1 MKPPE
6 SCLSEQRLVTSLSG
20 GFLLLFVLLAFFD
33 LNQMTDWI
41 NTGFAWAAD
50 VFGPLW
56 QVWMLANLVVALVL
70 GLSRYGDIRLGG
82 KGRPESSTFRWLAV
96 IMCTLLAGGG
106 VFWSA
111 AEPMYHYMTT
121 PPMFVDSGVSAISAA
136 LAQSFLHWGFLAWAS
151 LGTLSAVVV
160 VYAHYHKGL
169 AMRPRTLLYPMVGER
184 IEHHWL
190 GTLAD
195 VVSIIAVAAGTI
207 GPIGFLATQLGFSFE
222 ALLGWDNGYGLQLA
236 VLGGLVLLYTLSA
249 STGIERGIQWL
260 SSANVVLAV
269 LLLAAILLAGPGNFI
284 IDAFLNGMGVYLQD
298 FMPMA
303 LNRQDDAWSGWWT
316 VFFWG
321 WFIGYGPMMALFIAR
336 ISRGRTLRELVLAV
350 AIMAPLVTNFWFA
363 GLGGAGIFYEQA
375 VPGSVSQPLQDG
387 GLPAALLAVTQ
398 QLPLAEL
405 MVPAFLV
412 LTVTFVATTGDSMAY
427 SIAMAI
433 SGDHTPRTRDRI
445 FWALTMGLVAAVLLK
460 MGEGGI
466 NALQSF
472 IVLTAVPVSLLLL
485 PVLWTGPRVAHAMAY
500 EQGIVTQQVRSD
512 ELASQKQGVPRPDGG
527 KRRESGK
534 ADHLSG

>member
-6 SCLSEQRLVTSLSG
+6 SRTSESRLVASLSG
-20 GFLLLFVLLAFFD
+20 GFLLLFVALALFD
-33 LNQMTDWI
+33 LQQMTHWI
-41 NTGFAWAAD
+41 NLSFAWVVD
-50 VFGPLW
+50 LFGPLW
-56 QVWMLANLVVALVL
+56 QVWMLANLIVALVL
-70 GLSRYGDIRLGG
+70 GFTRYGDIRLGG
-82 KGRPESSTFRWLAV
+82 NVRPDSSTFRWLAV

-111 AEPMYHYMTT
+111 AEPMYHYITT
-121 PPMFVDSGVSAISAA
+121 PPNFADAESGVSAVSAA
-136 LAQSFLHWGFLAWAS
+136 LAQSFMHWGFLAWAS

-169 AMRPRTLLYPMVGER
+169 AMRPRTLLYPLMGER
-184 IEHHWL
+184 IETHWL

-222 ALLGWDNGYGLQLA
+222 SLLGWENNYGLQLA
-236 VLGGLVLLYTLSA
+236 ILGGLVAIYTLSA
-249 STGIERGIQWL
+249 STGIEKGIQWL

-269 LLLAAILLAGPGNFI
+269 ILLATILLAGPGSFI
-284 IDAFLNGMGVYLQD
+284 IDSFLNGMGVYLQD

-303 LNRQDDAWSGWWT
+303 LNRQDDAWLGWWT

-336 ISRGRTLRELVLAV
+336 ISRGRTLRELVMAV

-363 GLGGAGIFYEQA
+363 SLGGAGIFYEQA
-375 VPGSVSQPLQDG
+375 LPGVVSAPLQDG

-398 QLPLAEL
+398 QLPLAAL

-412 LTVTFVATTGDSMAY
+412 LTVIFVATTGDSMAY

-445 FWALTMGLVAAVLLK
+445 FWALTMGVVAAVLLR

-472 IVLTAVPVSLLLL
+472 IVITAAPVSLLLL
-485 PVLWTGPRVAHAMAY
+485 PVIWTGPRMAHAMAY
-500 EQGIVTQQVRSD
+500 EQGIVTHKLRSE
-512 ELASQKQGVPRPDGG
+512 ELTKPAS
-527 KRRESGK
+527 
-534 ADHLSG
+534 